1 MKLRGRCNAA
11 VDFYQ
16 TVRHLSNLNR
26 NARRSA
32 AKSTQREFVQNKF
45 ELEI

>member
-1 MKLRGRCNAA
+1 MKLRGWCNAA

-16 TVRHLSNLNR
+16 TVRLRSNLHG